1 VLSLVCCSCLVVEAS
16 RWPLVSLGSDMA
28 DRGGDRRYISK
39 REAMGPGEIGGSGG
53 NAGEG
58 S

>member
-1 VLSLVCCSCLVVEAS
+1 
-16 RWPLVSLGSDMA
+16 MA
-28 DRGGDRRYISK
+28 DRGGDRGYISK